1 MVLNDPEDSGWWTST
16 GELGG
21 CIGYSEIGMVVL
33 IDDAVERKT
42 WRVWSTIY
50 ISVAETPPE
59 DFVGLILGVATEMSP
74 FLAALAWG
82 LQAWKRRHWRC

>member
-42 WRVWSTIY
+42 WRV
-50 ISVAETPPE
+50 
-59 DFVGLILGVATEMSP
+59 
-74 FLAALAWG
+74 
-82 LQAWKRRHWRC
+82 